1 MKRQFICVAI
11 WSALFWFFSFQC
23 CGACTLWGATGNSVD
38 GGGTLIAKN
47 RDWVPDNRQELIIL
61 KPEGGHKFLGL
72 NAVGGT
78 EPGIKAGVNE
88 KGLVILSATAGQI
101 AKAERQRVQQKKGLM
116 NYLLATCASVE
127 DVLKSLELMQRPV
140 FYMVGDRKE
149 LAVIEIAP
157 NGRHAVTRRNSG
169 TLAHTNQYCLINTE
183 NLRKP
188 GMSSTQRYSRIE
200 ELLKNHN
207 TPFVVE
213 DFVRFSEDRKA
224 GPDCSIRRTGDNPEK
239 TRTLATWLVT
249 IPASGSPQLYFK
261 TANPGEPE
269 WLCRVSVE
277 DALRGDDRGTLLKDY
292 DLCRGKGSK

>member
-11 WSALFWFFSFQC
+11 WGGLFWFFSFQC

-61 KPEGGHKFLGL
+61 KPAGGYKFLGL

-88 KGLVILSATAGQI
+88 KGLVILSATASQVV
-101 AKAERQRVQQKKGLM
+101 KAERQRFQQKKGLM
-116 NYLLATCASVE
+116 SYLLATCASVE
-127 DVLKSLELMQRPV
+127 DVLKYLELMQRPV

-157 NGRHAVTRRNSG
+157 NEKHAVALRNSG
-169 TLAHTNQYCLINTE
+169 TLAHTNHYCVINAQ

-188 GMSSTQRYSRIE
+188 GMSSTQRYARIE
-200 ELLKNHN
+200 ELLKNHS

-213 DFVRFSEDRKA
+213 DFVRFSEDQNA
-224 GPDCSIRRTGDNPEK
+224 GPDNSIWRTGGNPEK

-249 IPASGSPQLYFK
+249 ISASGSPQLYFK
-261 TANPGEPE
+261 TANPGESE

-277 DALRGDDRGTLLKDY
+277 DALREDDRGTILKDS
-292 DLCRGKGSK
+292 DLCGGKGSK